1 MGTYIRLFLILC
13 AAWALSAVPTFAQ
26 DESDAEYSLADVK
39 SILGE
44 VRTPGSDEILIGGY
58 LNDVQTIN
66 LVTHSYPGD
75 LYVWFRWSNPEFDP
89 LTTFEFMNFFDPEAH
104 IESTLYDEPQV
115 MPDGSFY
122 NIIRHQG
129 QFSTVMP
136 LGRYPFDSQVLEF
149 VIEDAE
155 FGSEIVNYI
164 ADSQG
169 FQINPA
175 ITLPGYK
182 IGEPQLNIM
191 PKAYNTIFGDLSNP
205 ETGSYSRAVFALPIE
220 RPVQTGLIKFV
231 LPIVLILTCAGLA
244 LAVHPDHTDAR
255 IGLVITSLLTLVAL
269 QITTS
274 AALPEVG
281 YLMLVDQ
288 VYILGYAMILFVLLR
303 VVSGTWRVEADDD
316 VLDSQR
322 DKKLLRW
329 LALLFILLMGGLVL
343 SAII

>member
-1 MGTYIRLFLILC
+1 MTASLFRFIFGLA
-13 AAWALSAVPTFAQ
+13 AAWILSAVPAFSQ
-26 DESDAEYSLADVK
+26 DGEGYSLADVK
-39 SILGE
+39 SILGD
-44 VRTPGSDEILIGGY
+44 VRTPELGEILIGGY
-58 LNDVQTIN
+58 LNDVQTID

-75 LYVWFRWSNPEFDP
+75 LYVWFRWTDPDMDP
-89 LTTFEFMNFFDPEAH
+89 LTTFEFMNFYDPEAH
-104 IESTLYDEPQV
+104 IESVLYDEPQE

-122 NIIRHQG
+122 NILRHQG

-136 LGRYPFDSQVLEF
+136 LGRYPFDKQVLEF

-155 FGSEIVNYI
+155 FGSEVVNYI

-169 FQINPA
+169 FEINPD
-175 ITLPGYK
+175 ISLPGYN
-182 IGEPQLNIM
+182 IGKPELIIS
-191 PKAYNTIFGDLSNP
+191 PKPYKTIFGDLSNP
-205 ETGSYSRAVFALPIE
+205 ETGSYSRATFALPIA

-231 LPIVLILTCAGLA
+231 LPIALILTCAGLA

-274 AALPEVG
+274 AALPDVG

-288 VYILGYAMILFVLLR
+288 VYITGYGLILFVLLR
-303 VVSGTWRVEADDD
+303 VVSGTWRVESDDD
-316 VLDSQR
+316 IIDSRR

-329 LALLFILLMGGLVL
+329 LGLLFVVLMGGLIL
-343 SAII
+343 SAIL